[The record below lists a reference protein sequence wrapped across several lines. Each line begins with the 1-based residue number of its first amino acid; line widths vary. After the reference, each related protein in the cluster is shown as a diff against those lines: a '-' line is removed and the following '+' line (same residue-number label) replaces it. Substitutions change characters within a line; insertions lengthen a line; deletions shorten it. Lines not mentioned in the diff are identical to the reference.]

1 MNQHA
6 EHVRIKFE
14 LAADQLD
21 RLQNLLARD
30 KLLAGPPHFET
41 RRTVYYDS
49 RDRDLQGAGYS
60 LRVLAGSEPALQ
72 LVADPNGAAY
82 RYFETLS
89 WQHTGEA
96 YRSAPP
102 EISSDVLPE
111 ELRESTGNRLQ
122 PVFTV
127 ETEQRKYALI
137 RNNCEITAI
146 VADGAVKTADR
157 TASFGEVQF
166 WLKSGSA
173 SEFFS
178 FILAIDETV
187 PLRLAAR
194 TDACRGYALL
204 DRAKRRDVKR
214 KPAKLHRGMTSAA
227 AFRLIAHECL
237 YQVVANE
244 PAMSTGD
251 AEALHQVRIGLRRL
265 KTAISLFAPL
275 CTDTQTQTIK
285 AEGRW
290 FADLLGPARDLDVFL
305 SEVML
310 PLREQYRDE
319 PGLVSLQR
327 TYNAQ
332 RTKLYDRISQAA
344 NSVRF
349 RSLALET
356 VTWIETGVWVM
367 NQSEQATAART
378 RPIEDF
384 AEAELTRRRKK
395 VKKRG
400 DGLTALSPDERHALR
415 LHVKKLRYTAEFF
428 LTLFPG
434 KKKSKRAFL
443 TSLKNLQTALGDVN
457 DIAVRAGLKT
467 EIITERKN
475 RADVQKLQHRAFAAG
490 LIIGHQRAK
499 VETIVKMAERAYRD
513 FLDAKSFWNSGEP
526 KRAAPVPVEKEHAPD
541 LFDIQPA

>member
-21 RLQNLLARD
+21 RLQNLLAQD
-30 KLLAGPPHFET
+30 EQLAEPPHFET
-41 RRTVYYDS
+41 RRTVYFDS
-49 RDRDLQGAGYS
+49 RDRDLRGAGYS
-60 LRVLAGSEPALQ
+60 LRVLTGPEPALQ

-96 YRSAPP
+96 YRSAPS

-146 VADGAVKTADR
+146 VADGAVKTTDR

-178 FILAIDETV
+178 FILAVDETV

-290 FADLLGPARDLDVFL
+290 FAELLGPARDLDVFL

-356 VTWIETGVWVM
+356 VTWIETGVWAM
-367 NQSEQATAART
+367 NQSEQTVSARD
-378 RPIEDF
+378 RPIELF

-400 DGLTALSPDERHALR
+400 DGLTTLNPDERHALR

-499 VETIVKMAERAYRD
+499 IETIVKMAERSYRD
-513 FLDAKSFWNSGEP
+513 FLDAKPFWDNGEA
-526 KRAAPVPVEKEHAPD
+526 KRAASVSVEKEHAPD
-541 LFDIQPA
+541 LFDAQPA